1 MLISIAASAR
11 ALLAPTRPRVVAGA
25 VRRCSL
31 SRRLRTLS
39 LAASSR
45 GELERLTVPVLKDKL
60 RDQGLK
66 VGGKKAELVER
77 LLEGAPRPASVE
89 GAPAAPAP
97 PASDDWFAPAH
108 RAACPFVEP
117 SAWPRLEAA
126 ARALY
131 DWNAKINVVSR
142 KGLDPLTLIE
152 RHYLP
157 SLALLAAPPLAQ
169 LPPGSHVVDVGTGGG
184 FPGLPLAICR
194 PDLRFDLVDST
205 KKTIDVVKAC
215 AEVAQCQNVDGIHGR
230 APADLKT
237 KRYDLVLG
245 RSVKN
250 LPDFFEA
257 IAPLVSKNGSLLYIK
272 GGDLEDGVGPP
283 LSAWAVADLL
293 EGAVST
299 DKVALHFAGAELRRR
314 R

>member
-1 MLISIAASAR
+1 M
-11 ALLAPTRPRVVAGA
+11 
-25 VRRCSL
+25 
-31 SRRLRTLS
+31 
-39 LAASSR
+39 
-45 GELERLTVPVLKDKL
+45 
-60 RDQGLK
+60 
-66 VGGKKAELVER
+66 
-77 LLEGAPRPASVE
+77 
-89 GAPAAPAP
+89 
-97 PASDDWFAPAH
+97 
-108 RAACPFVEP
+108 
-117 SAWPRLEAA
+117 
-126 ARALY
+126 
-131 DWNAKINVVSR
+131 
-142 KGLDPLTLIE
+142 
-152 RHYLP
+152 
-157 SLALLAAPPLAQ
+157 
-169 LPPGSHVVDVGTGGG
+169 
-184 FPGLPLAICR
+184 
-194 PDLRFDLVDST
+194 
-205 KKTIDVVKAC
+205 
-215 AEVAQCQNVDGIHGR
+215 DGIHGR